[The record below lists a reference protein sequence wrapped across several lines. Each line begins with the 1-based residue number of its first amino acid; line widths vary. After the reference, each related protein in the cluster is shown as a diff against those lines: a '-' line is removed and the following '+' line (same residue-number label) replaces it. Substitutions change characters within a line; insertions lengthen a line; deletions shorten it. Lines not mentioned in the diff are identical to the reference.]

1 MSTTP
6 SQLWLFRLLMSLRRS
21 SKAGFTLL
29 ELLISIIIVGII
41 ISGLL
46 YLVVE
51 MLQLD
56 RREFVLNQVSTDMN
70 RAIDYIASDAEEA
83 VYVYSTPADVIGANK
98 ITDIDTATETPIL
111 AFWRPDP
118 LDQDDLDA
126 ISSCTSDECKLL
138 KTRQASMTL
147 VVYLQEENEDSS
159 IWNGETRIVR
169 YSLPKYTSISSS
181 LPKTPGYFDPL
192 DEDNDFGT
200 WKASGTTNGLKQVLV
215 DSVDELAP
223 SNIADADAV
232 CPDSSLYTR
241 SPATP
246 SDGKSFFVC
255 VREAGIGT
263 NSLGETLDSNQDL
276 IVFLR
281 GNATA
286 RQDGLITAISDASQL
301 PTLKS
306 RVLLRGV
313 RGEEL

>member
-1 MSTTP
+1 MSTLP
-6 SQLWLFRLLMSLRRS
+6 SQLWLFRWLVSLRRS
-21 SKAGFTLL
+21 SKDGFTLL

-70 RAIDYIASDAEEA
+70 RAIDYISSDVEEA
-83 VYVYSTPADVIGANK
+83 IYVYSTPTDVVGELD
-98 ITDIDTATETPIL
+98 DIDLSEETPIL

-126 ISSCTSDECKLL
+126 IDSCTSDECDLL
-138 KTRQASMTL
+138 RLRQASLTL
-147 VVYLQEENEDSS
+147 VVYLQEENDEDS

-169 YSLPKYTSISSS
+169 YTLPKYTRIAAS
-181 LPKTPGYFDPL
+181 LASNSTPGYADPL
-192 DEDNDFGT
+192 SSGNDFAT
-200 WKASGTTNGLKQVLV
+200 WEANGTTDGIKQVLV
-215 DSVDELAP
+215 DSVDVP
-223 SNIADADAV
+223 SPDDITEADCPDAD
-232 CPDSSLYTR
+232 LYTR
-241 SPATP
+241 SPSTP
-246 SDGKSFFVC
+246 ADGKSFYVC
-255 VREAGIGT
+255 VREATTGAVNTIGQELT
-263 NSLGETLDSNQDL
+263 SNQDL
-276 IVFLR
+276 VVFLR

-286 RQDGLITAISDASQL
+286 RQDGLINALSDASRL
-301 PTLKS
+301 PTLQS